1 MTQDMMTL
9 RALLEKSS
17 DADLLREMI
26 GFTAERLMAL
36 EVEGLTGAAHGE
48 RSADRIT
55 HRNGYR
61 DRSWE
66 TRAGTV
72 ELKIPKLRKGS
83 YFPGF
88 LEPRRMAEKAL
99 AAVIQEAYIQGVST
113 RSVDDLVQAMGMS
126 GVSKSQVSRL
136 CGEID
141 DKVNGFLDRP
151 LEGDW
156 PYLWLDA
163 TYVKVRQ
170 TGRIVSVAVT
180 VAVAVN
186 DQGRREILGMAI
198 GASEA
203 ETFWTEFLRSLAR
216 RGLRGVKLVISDDHK
231 GLKAAATRI
240 LGATWQRCRV
250 HFARNLLAH
259 AGRQGRRV
267 VSAFV
272 ATAFAQEDADSAK
285 VQWRQVADQLRP
297 KVPKLAVLMDEAEHD
312 VLAYMS
318 FPKEHRQKLHST
330 NPIERLHAEVKR
342 RTNVVGIFPNEDA
355 ITRLVGA
362 ILLEQNDEWAVSR
375 RYMTLESIA
384 PLGDGVPITLPP
396 WQPERP
402 GPTRREPRRAQ
413 RSYTTPRD
421 TIRASVEE
429 VLADVASDRTLD
441 LALRLCPIGA
451 ARARQEPP
459 VRSEPQELRVQHQAA
474 AGGGAIVGQH
484 HRPHLVEQQ
493 LLGNPAE
500 PIEAALQ
507 RFHQHRHGLPRVE
520 AQPSGPQQQSE
531 SGAQMHGWETRMLLK
546 YYLEQGVSKAE
557 LSRRASSTGICRP
570 VPGTRAL

>member
-186 DQGRREILGMAI
+186 DQGRREVLGMAI

-203 ETFWTEFLRSLAR
+203 ETFWTEFPALPRSARAAR
-216 RGLRGVKLVISDDHK
+216 REAGDLRRPQGPE
-231 GLKAAATRI
+231 
-240 LGATWQRCRV
+240 
-250 HFARNLLAH
+250 
-259 AGRQGRRV
+259 GRR
-267 VSAFV
+267 
-272 ATAFAQEDADSAK
+272 DPDPRRHLAK
-285 VQWRQVADQLRP
+285 MPRALRP
-297 KVPKLAVLMDEAEHD
+297 QPAGPMPAARVGASSPP
-312 VLAYMS
+312 S
-318 FPKEHRQKLHST
+318 SPPPS
-330 NPIERLHAEVKR
+330 PR
-342 RTNVVGIFPNEDA
+342 RTPTA
-355 ITRLVGA
+355 
-362 ILLEQNDEWAVSR
+362 R
-375 RYMTLESIA
+375 RSS
-384 PLGDGVPITLPP
+384 G
-396 WQPERP
+396 
-402 GPTRREPRRAQ
+402 
-413 RSYTTPRD
+413 
-421 TIRASVEE
+421 
-429 VLADVASDRTLD
+429 
-441 LALRLCPIGA
+441 
-451 ARARQEPP
+451 
-459 VRSEPQELRVQHQAA
+459 VRSRTS
-474 AGGGAIVGQH
+474 
-484 HRPHLVEQQ
+484 
-493 LLGNPAE
+493 
-500 PIEAALQ
+500 
-507 RFHQHRHGLPRVE
+507 
-520 AQPSGPQQQSE
+520 SGPRSP
-531 SGAQMHGWETRMLLK
+531 
-546 YYLEQGVSKAE
+546 
-557 LSRRASSTGICRP
+557 SSP
-570 VPGTRAL
+570 P

>member
-1 MTQDMMTL
+1 
-9 RALLEKSS
+9 
-17 DADLLREMI
+17 MI

-36 EVEGLTGAAHGE
+36 EVEGLTGAGHGE

-126 GVSKSQVSRL
+126 GASKSQVSRL

-186 DQGRREILGMAI
+186 DQGRREVLGVAI

-240 LGATWQRCRV
+240 LAPHGKDAACTSPATCW
-250 HFARNLLAH
+250 
-259 AGRQGRRV
+259 
-267 VSAFV
+267 
-272 ATAFAQEDADSAK
+272 
-285 VQWRQVADQLRP
+285 P
-297 KVPKLAVLMDEAEHD
+297 MP
-312 VLAYMS
+312 
-318 FPKEHRQKLHST
+318 
-330 NPIERLHAEVKR
+330 
-342 RTNVVGIFPNEDA
+342 
-355 ITRLVGA
+355 
-362 ILLEQNDEWAVSR
+362 
-375 RYMTLESIA
+375 
-384 PLGDGVPITLPP
+384 
-396 WQPERP
+396 
-402 GPTRREPRRAQ
+402 
-413 RSYTTPRD
+413 
-421 TIRASVEE
+421 
-429 VLADVASDRTLD
+429 
-441 LALRLCPIGA
+441 A
-451 ARARQEPP
+451 ARAGASSPP
-459 VRSEPQELRVQHQAA
+459 SSPPPSPRRTPTARRSS
-474 AGGGAIVGQH
+474 GA
-484 HRPHLVEQQ
+484 RSPTS
-493 LLGNPAE
+493 
-500 PIEAALQ
+500 
-507 RFHQHRHGLPRVE
+507 
-520 AQPSGPQQQSE
+520 SGPRCPSWQFSWTKP
-531 SGAQMHGWETRMLLK
+531 STT
-546 YYLEQGVSKAE
+546 
-557 LSRRASSTGICRP
+557 SSPT
-570 VPGTRAL
+570 